1 VRERRFGGLG
11 DVRNGSAGCISVR
24 VELVQPSSPDAV
36 GVPVS
41 WSRMLFA
48 LVGLVRSMA
57 KTGIVSGCRMDGA
70 ESCKASHYR
79 VQRALRH

>member
-1 VRERRFGGLG
+1 MRERRSGGLG

-48 LVGLVRSMA
+48 LVVLVRSMT
-57 KTGIVSGCRMDGA
+57 KTGIVSGCRMDGG
-70 ESCKASHYR
+70 EKLQSF
-79 VQRALRH
+79 AL